1 MERNY
6 YQLQVKTA
14 LRNFPVVA
22 LLGARQIG
30 KTTLSRFFASKH
42 RFDLEK
48 PTDLAQLE
56 APEITLEKIQGLVII
71 DEIQRK
77 PELFPLLR
85 YLVDRPEN
93 KLRFLILGS
102 ASKDLIRQS
111 SESLAGRIFYKTI
124 YGFDLS
130 ETKEPESN
138 WERLWMRGSFPISFL
153 SKSNSLSKD
162 WREQYITTFLER
174 DIPQLGIRIPSATL
188 RRFWIM
194 LSHCHGQLVN
204 YSELG
209 KSLGITESTVK
220 AYLDILVGTFMILR
234 IQPWYENLGKRL
246 TKQAKIYIQDSGLF
260 HKLQSIESFQDLNTH
275 PKLGASFEGFVI
287 QQWISIFHLAPE
299 NFFFY
304 RTYQGTELD
313 LFWLHKGKRF
323 GLEIKYSDAPILT
336 KSMTI
341 AIEDLKL
348 HHLFVVYPGKTA
360 YPLAKNVSVL
370 PISQIAE
377 TVLKLRQ

>member
-1 MERNY
+1 MERNS
-6 YQLQVKTA
+6 YQKQIQTA
-14 LRNFPVVA
+14 LKSFPIVA

-30 KTTLSRFFASKH
+30 KTTLSRLFTSKF
-42 RFDLEK
+42 RFDLEN

-56 APEITLEKIQGLVII
+56 NPKIILEKLKGLVVI

-85 YLVDRPEN
+85 FLVDRPQN
-93 KLRFLILGS
+93 NLKILILGS
-102 ASKDLIRQS
+102 ASRDLIRQS

-124 YGFDLS
+124 FGFDLTEIKNPGS
-130 ETKEPESN
+130 E
-138 WERLWMRGSFPISFL
+138 WERLWMRGTFPISFL
-153 SKSNSLSKD
+153 SKSDSISYT

-174 DIPQLGIRIPSATL
+174 DIPQLGIRVPAATL

-194 LSHCHGQLVN
+194 LSHYHGQLVN
-204 YSELG
+204 YSELS
-209 KSLGITESTVK
+209 KSLGISESTVK

-246 TKQAKIYIQDSGLF
+246 TKQSKIFIQDSGIF
-260 HKLQSIESFQDLNTH
+260 HRLQSIETKKNLQTH

-287 QQWISIFHLAPE
+287 QQVISISNLATE

-313 LFWLHKGKRF
+313 LFWMQKGKRY
-323 GLEIKYSDAPILT
+323 GLEIKYSDAPAIT
-336 KSMTI
+336 KSMII
-341 AIEDLKL
+341 AIQDLKL
-348 HHLFVVYPGKTA
+348 HRLYVVYPGQDA
-360 YPLAKNVSVL
+360 YPLAKNVMVL
-370 PISQIAE
+370 PVHQIA
-377 TVLKLRQ
+377 KLFNS